1 MLSGTWSIED
11 KVVLDSGVTGQCIPR
26 VLFTRGGWDPTLSL
40 FPPSTCSAQFMMF
53 QSTADKKKFFNPVS
67 VPTMYNDFSLLITS

>member
-40 FPPSTCSAQFMMF
+40 FLPNNDLKPVNSDEVPPGI
-53 QSTADKKKFFNPVS
+53 
-67 VPTMYNDFSLLITS
+67 LL